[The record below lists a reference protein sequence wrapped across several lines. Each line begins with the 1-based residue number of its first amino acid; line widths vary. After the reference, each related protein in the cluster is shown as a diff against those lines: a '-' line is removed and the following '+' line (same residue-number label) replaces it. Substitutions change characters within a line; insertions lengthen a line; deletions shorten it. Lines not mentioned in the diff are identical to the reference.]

1 MNANK
6 GEVCM
11 KKIVLMLVILAVIL
25 PLNTLAAEGQKVG
38 KDQSLK
44 VPDSTVNISKENTYP
59 NPAQDLPTLQPSELT
74 KELTGSADVPIA
86 NPELIQ
92 ILNDSSIS
100 PSKLAIGYRASIY
113 LGKWALNYDSAETN
127 INWQYKQANINRVD
141 NRGGNG
147 PIQMT
152 YRQEEE
158 KKVNGG
164 LTASIPDSEDVK
176 KMMMMKASEKT
187 KLSLSFQ
194 TMIGKDTK
202 KGNVYNVG
210 AKNYGT
216 LTSYVPAVNE
226 KGTVTYGEVY
236 LVLKGSKMKLEVR
249 NVTQQGIGAWIP
261 VQDYLSFEF
270 NTRQ

>member
-1 MNANK
+1 
-6 GEVCM
+6 M
-11 KKIVLMLVILAVIL
+11 KKIVLMIFLLTVIF
-25 PLNTLAAEGQKVG
+25 PLITLTVEGKNVE
-38 KDQSLK
+38 KDQSMK

-74 KELTGSADVPIA
+74 RELTNSSTVKIE
-86 NPELIQ
+86 NPELVQ

-100 PSKLAIGYRASIY
+100 PSKLAIGYRANIY
-113 LGKWALNYDSAETN
+113 LGKWALNYESNETN
-127 INWQYKQANINRVD
+127 VNWQYKQANVNRID
-141 NRGGNG
+141 NRGGTG
-147 PIQMT
+147 PTQMT

-158 KKVNGG
+158 KKVTGG

-176 KMMMMKASEKT
+176 KMMMMKASDKT

-202 KGNVYNVG
+202 KGNVYNV
-210 AKNYGT
+210 APKNYAT
-216 LTSYVPAVNE
+216 LTSFVPAVNE
-226 KGTVTYGEVY
+226 KGKVTYGEVY
-236 LVLKGSKMKLEVR
+236 LVLKGSKMKIEVR

-270 NTRQ
+270 STRK

>member
-1 MNANK
+1 
-6 GEVCM
+6 M
-11 KKIVLMLVILAVIL
+11 KKIALMIILLTLIL
-25 PLNTLAAEGQKVG
+25 PVQTMAEGG
-38 KDQSLK
+38 KKAGKQQSLQ
-44 VPDSTVNISKENTYP
+44 VPNSTVNISKENTYP
-59 NPAQDLPTLQPSELT
+59 NPTQDQPTLQPSELT
-74 KELTGSADVPIA
+74 RELTGSAKIQID

-100 PSKLAIGYRASIY
+100 PSKVAIGYRASIY
-113 LGKWALNYDSAETN
+113 LGKWALNYESQETN
-127 INWQYKQANINRVD
+127 VNWQYKQANVNKVD
-141 NRGGNG
+141 NRGGTA
-147 PIQMT
+147 PVQMT
-152 YRQEEE
+152 YRQEAE
-158 KKVNGG
+158 KKVTGG

-210 AKNYGT
+210 AKNYGV

-226 KGTVTYGEVY
+226 KGKVTYGEVY
-236 LVLKGSKMKLEVR
+236 LVLKGSKKKIEVR